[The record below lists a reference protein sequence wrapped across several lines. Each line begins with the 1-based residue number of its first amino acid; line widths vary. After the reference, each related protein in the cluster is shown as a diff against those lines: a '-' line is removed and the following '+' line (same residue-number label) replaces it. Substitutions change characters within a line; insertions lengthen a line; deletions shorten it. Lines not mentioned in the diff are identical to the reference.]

1 MWKLF
6 QQPLFTCFVTFDCYA
21 AKGKLKRSQRA
32 PCELN
37 AIGGAEM
44 LRWIVALVLIG
55 HGLGHSIGVLAS
67 WTSIPSGL
75 TGGHWLLSDNV
86 TMDSTVGRVFGILW
100 LVTLVGTTASGIGLL
115 ANQEWWQPLAVAS
128 SVLSLI
134 AIVPWLNTMPTM
146 SAIGAVA
153 VDLAVLIVLL
163 GPWGQPVVDR
173 IR

>member
-1 MWKLF
+1 
-6 QQPLFTCFVTFDCYA
+6 
-21 AKGKLKRSQRA
+21 
-32 PCELN
+32 
-37 AIGGAEM
+37 
-44 LRWIVALVLIG
+44 
-55 HGLGHSIGVLAS
+55 
-67 WTSIPSGL
+67 
-75 TGGHWLLSDNV
+75 
-86 TMDSTVGRVFGILW
+86 MDSTVGRVFGILW

-134 AIVPWLNTMPTM
+134 AIVPWLNTMPTV